1 MDLFFV
7 ALGLVAGVLTTV
19 AGMGGGLFLIAVIG
33 MLKGPHLALVL
44 TSPALFVSNVHRTF
58 MYRREVDWRVAGM
71 VAAGALP
78 GALLGGLVLPAIPDL
93 VITSLLVVTTTLAL
107 LRAKGVFRLAPQGGS
122 LVGAG
127 AGIGALASTSGGAGL
142 LLSPVLLA
150 TGLTGAA
157 FVATTSAC
165 SVAMHFGRISG
176 YAGSGLLTRDLARPI
191 VALLVGLLAGNL
203 LGKRL
208 RTQIPEGSETKVEL
222 GALVVS
228 TALAVLG
235 IAR

>member
-1 MDLFFV
+1 MEPLFV

-33 MLKGPHLALVL
+33 VLCGPHLALVL
-44 TSPALFVSNVHRTF
+44 TSPALFVSNAHRTF
-58 MYRREVDWRVAGM
+58 MYRRQVDWRVAGK
-71 VAAGALP
+71 VAMGAVP
-78 GALLGGLVLPAIPDL
+78 GALLGGLLLPAIPEV
-93 VITSLLVVTTTLAL
+93 VIAGLLVVTTTLAI
-107 LRAKGVFRLAPQGGS
+107 LRAKGIFRLKPGGRS

-127 AGIGALASTSGGAGL
+127 ASVGALASTSGGAGL

-165 SVAMHFGRISG
+165 AVAMHLGRIGG
-176 YAGSGLLTRDLARPI
+176 YLGSGLLSRDLSVLM
-191 VALLVGLLAGNL
+191 VALVVGLLLGNL
-203 LGKRL
+203 LGKKL
-208 RTQIPEGSETKVEL
+208 RGHIPEGAEGKVEL

-235 IAR
+235 VAR